1 MVFILVPLLICLA
14 MGTASGDGSNCGK
27 GYIVDLGEGK
37 YLMHLEGSP
46 YEMGYQHGCLAGE
59 QVERMTKEFVKS
71 VLVGY
76 DIPEDLIPELL
87 KLAKEIAKKNEK
99 YIPSEFIEE
108 MRGIADGAKDAG
120 YNVEYEDV
128 LLLNMG
134 FDIILSVAYPI
145 ATPIVAWQD
154 RKGIA
159 CDGFV
164 AMDEATSDGRVLMGR
179 SFMFNP
185 EVFHEVAM
193 LIEQYP
199 EKGHRFVSVSAPGFV
214 GVTAAMSSAG
224 IAIGMDMVPAM
235 DTKPF
240 VSGMGCLL
248 TARQVVQYADELS
261 DAINLVKG
269 SKRGVPWLYIVGDG
283 QGKEKGGAV
292 LEVSA
297 DKFAVRYL
305 DYKYPNW
312 AMYYDLPR
320 QIEDK
325 DDLVVV
331 ANHYIVPEMYLT
343 ISHAVND
350 SLWRYETLTSLILD
364 SYGKIDVEKGK
375 ELVDYLHPPNYG
387 YYGTDE
393 NIPVPAT
400 RTLFDLTNLELWSLY
415 GMYTDPW
422 VHWKLEPES
431 QAAGLDKADS

>member
-1 MVFILVPLLICLA
+1 
-14 MGTASGDGSNCGK
+14 
-27 GYIVDLGEGK
+27 
-37 YLMHLEGSP
+37 
-46 YEMGYQHGCLAGE
+46 
-59 QVERMTKEFVKS
+59 
-71 VLVGY
+71 
-76 DIPEDLIPELL
+76 
-87 KLAKEIAKKNEK
+87 
-99 YIPSEFIEE
+99 
-108 MRGIADGAKDAG
+108 
-120 YNVEYEDV
+120 
-128 LLLNMG
+128 
-134 FDIILSVAYPI
+134 
-145 ATPIVAWQD
+145 
-154 RKGIA
+154 
-159 CDGFV
+159 
-164 AMDEATSDGRVLMGR
+164 
-179 SFMFNP
+179 
-185 EVFHEVAM
+185 
-193 LIEQYP
+193 
-199 EKGHRFVSVSAPGFV
+199 
-214 GVTAAMSSAG
+214 
-224 IAIGMDMVPAM
+224 M

-400 RTLFDLTNLELWSLY
+400 RNLFDLTNLELWSLY

-431 QAAGLDKADS
+431 QAAGLDKAWKDTEGAVAGFFWKPINYGAPVIDREKMLDAAELQKLLSADGSYVKQCVKAYLGDANYATIHLRFKVQDSANIRLTFSGSNDGVEIYAWNHNINDWEKVYGRVYPSGFITAIISLDSRFISEGKADLVLISEAKWKFGMIYDEACVAVDEATITTVT